1 MSDLINRDELIVRLN
16 RVKKTYKIDDRVIGT
31 VSGMPAVDAESVRY
45 GQWIRGGANDMHRFD
60 FHCSE
65 CNKSFHLGS
74 LATIYDVKREWI
86 HCPNCGA
93 KMDGEKEGV

>member
-45 GQWIRGGANDMHRFD
+45 GRWIRGGANDMH
-60 FHCSE
+60 
-65 CNKSFHLGS
+65 
-74 LATIYDVKREWI
+74 
-86 HCPNCGA
+86 
-93 KMDGEKEGV
+93 GVQQEFSPWLSCYYL